1 MTKLSVVIP
10 VLNEESLIQELINR
24 VTFNCEKIT
33 KDYEVI
39 IVDDGSVDG
48 TWLKISEASK
58 QNKKIMGLKF
68 SRNFGHHYA
77 LTAGLHE
84 SIGEWV
90 VVMDGDLQDRP
101 EVILD
106 LYQESQKGYD
116 VVFVS
121 RKNRPEKIQY
131 RVLQKI
137 FYWFLKSL
145 SGINFDSSQ
154 ANFSI
159 ISRKVVD
166 AFKCFPENAR
176 FYGSTI
182 MWLGF
187 KRSKIFADHG
197 KRLSGKP
204 SYTLKKRLSLASDII
219 LSFSERPLK
228 FAIGVG
234 VILSTISI
242 LVATWI
248 IYSAITWGYSV
259 TGWTSL
265 IFSTFFFSGVI
276 LVFLGI
282 IGIYLGRVFNEVK
295 SRPLYVI
302 EKTIG
307 GVNSKL

>member
-1 MTKLSVVIP
+1 MAKLSVVIP
-10 VLNEESLIQELINR
+10 VLNEENLIKELIDR
-24 VTFNCEKIT
+24 VTLNCEKIT
-33 KDYEVI
+33 NDYEVI

-48 TWLKISEASK
+48 TWLKISESSRL
-58 QNKKIMGLKF
+58 NKKVRGIKL

-84 SIGEWV
+84 TTGEWV
-90 VVMDGDLQDRP
+90 VVMDG
-101 EVILD
+101 D

-121 RKNRPEKIQY
+121 RKNRPEKIYY
-131 RVLQKI
+131 RALQKL
-137 FYWFLKSL
+137 FYWVLKSL
-145 SGINFDSSQ
+145 SGLNFDSSQ

-159 ISRKVVD
+159 INRKVVD
-166 AFKCFPENAR
+166 AFKSFPENAR

-204 SYTLKKRLSLASDII
+204 SYTFKKRLRLASDII

-242 LVATWI
+242 IVATWI
-248 IYSAITWGYSV
+248 IYAAITWGYSV

-265 IFSTFFFSGVI
+265 IFSIFFFSGVI

-282 IGIYLGRVFNEVK
+282 IGIYLGRVFQEVK
-295 SRPLYVI
+295 RRPLYV
-302 EKTIG
+302 
-307 GVNSKL
+307 VSDRLNQF

>member
-1 MTKLSVVIP
+1 MTHLSVVVP
-10 VLNEESLIQELINR
+10 VLNEETLIQELIKR
-24 VTFNCEKIT
+24 VTLNCELIT
-33 KDYEVI
+33 NDYEVI
-39 IVDDGSVDG
+39 IVDDGSTDN
-48 TWLKISEASK
+48 TWLKISEASNL
-58 QNKKIMGLKF
+58 NKKIKGLKF

-84 SIGEWV
+84 TVGEWV

-101 EVILD
+101 EVIPD
-106 LYQESQKGYD
+106 LYKKSQEGYD

-121 RKNRPEKIQY
+121 RKNRPERIYY
-131 RVLQKI
+131 RALQKI
-137 FYWFLKSL
+137 FYWFLKIL
-145 SGINFDSSQ
+145 SGLNFDSTQ

-159 ISRKVVD
+159 INRKVVD
-166 AFKCFPENAR
+166 AFKSFPENAR

-204 SYTLKKRLSLASDII
+204 SYTLKKRLRLASDII

-234 VILSTISI
+234 VMISIISI
-242 LVATWI
+242 LVAAWI
-248 IYSAITWGYSV
+248 IYAAITWGYTV

-265 IFSTFFFSGVI
+265 IFSIFFFSGII

-282 IGIYLGRVFNEVK
+282 IGIYLGRVFQEVK
-295 SRPLYVI
+295 RRPLFI
-302 EKTIG
+302 ISERL
-307 GVNSKL
+307 N

>member
-10 VLNEESLIQELINR
+10 VLNEETLIQELIDR
-24 VTFNCEKIT
+24 VTLNCEKIT
-33 KDYEVI
+33 NDYEVI
-39 IVDDGSVDG
+39 IVDDGSLDR
-48 TWLKISEASK
+48 TWLKISDASK
-58 QNKKIMGLKF
+58 LNKKIKGLKF

-84 SIGEWV
+84 TIGEWV

-101 EVILD
+101 EVIPD

-121 RKNRPEKIQY
+121 RKNRPEKIYY
-131 RVLQKI
+131 RALQKI

-145 SGINFDSSQ
+145 SGLNFDSSQ

-159 ISRKVVD
+159 INRKVVD
-166 AFKCFPENAR
+166 AFKSFPENAR

-204 SYTLKKRLSLASDII
+204 SYTIKKRLRLASDII

-248 IYSAITWGYSV
+248 IYAAITWGYSV

-265 IFSTFFFSGVI
+265 IFSIFFFSGVI

-282 IGIYLGRVFNEVK
+282 IGIYLGRVFQEVK
-295 SRPLYVI
+295 RRPLYVVS
-302 EKTIG
+302 ERL
-307 GVNSKL
+307 N

>member
-1 MTKLSVVIP
+1 MTHLSVVIP
-10 VLNEESLIQELINR
+10 VLNEESLIQELIKR
-24 VTFNCEKIT
+24 VTLNCEKIT
-33 KDYEVI
+33 TDYEVL
-39 IVDDGSVDG
+39 IVDDGSIDN
-48 TWLKISEASK
+48 TWSKILDASK
-58 QNKKIMGLKF
+58 LDKKIKGLKL

-84 SIGEWV
+84 TVGDWV

-101 EVILD
+101 EVIPD
-106 LYQESQKGYD
+106 LYQKSQEGYD

-121 RKNRPEKIQY
+121 RMNRPERLPYKI
-131 RVLQKI
+131 LQKI
-137 FYWFLKSL
+137 FYGLLKVL
-145 SGINFDSSQ
+145 SGLDFDSSQ

-159 ISRKVVD
+159 VHRKVVD
-166 AFKCFPENAR
+166 AFNSFPENAR

-204 SYTLKKRLSLASDII
+204 SYTLKKRLRLASDII

-228 FAIGVG
+228 FAISVG
-234 VILSTISI
+234 IIVSTISI
-242 LVATWI
+242 VSAAWI
-248 IYSAITWGYSV
+248 IYAAFTWGYSV

-276 LVFLGI
+276 LIFLGI
-282 IGIYLGRVFNEVK
+282 IGIYLGRVFQEVK
-295 SRPLYVI
+295 RRPLYVI
-302 EKTIG
+302 SER
-307 GVNSKL
+307 VN

>member
-1 MTKLSVVIP
+1 
-10 VLNEESLIQELINR
+10 
-24 VTFNCEKIT
+24 
-33 KDYEVI
+33 VI
-39 IVDDGSVDG
+39 IVDDGSLDR
-48 TWLKISEASK
+48 TWLKISDASK
-58 QNKKIMGLKF
+58 LNKKIKGLKF

-84 SIGEWV
+84 TIGEWV

-101 EVILD
+101 EVIPY

-121 RKNRPEKIQY
+121 RKNRPEKIYY
-131 RVLQKI
+131 RALQKI

-145 SGINFDSSQ
+145 SGLNFDSSQ

-159 ISRKVVD
+159 IHRKVVD
-166 AFKCFPENAR
+166 AFKSFPENAR

-204 SYTLKKRLSLASDII
+204 SYTIKKRLRLASDII

-248 IYSAITWGYSV
+248 IYAAITWGYSV

-265 IFSTFFFSGVI
+265 IFSIFFFSGVI

-282 IGIYLGRVFNEVK
+282 IGIYLGRVFQEVK
-295 SRPLYVI
+295 RRPLYVVS
-302 EKTIG
+302 ERL
-307 GVNSKL
+307 N

>member
-10 VLNEESLIQELINR
+10 VLNEETLIQELIDR
-24 VTFNCEKIT
+24 VTLNCEKIT
-33 KDYEVI
+33 NDYEVI
-39 IVDDGSVDG
+39 IVDDGSLDG

-58 QNKKIMGLKF
+58 LNIKIKGLKF

-84 SIGEWV
+84 TIGEWV

-101 EVILD
+101 EVIPD
-106 LYQESQKGYD
+106 LYEESQKGYD

-121 RKNRPEKIQY
+121 RKNRPEKIHY

-145 SGINFDSSQ
+145 SGLNFDSSQ

-159 ISRKVVD
+159 INRKVVD
-166 AFKCFPENAR
+166 AFKAFPENAR

-197 KRLSGKP
+197 KRISGKT
-204 SYTLKKRLSLASDII
+204 SYTLKKRLRLASDII

-242 LVATWI
+242 LVAIWV
-248 IYSAITWGYSV
+248 IYAAITWGYSV

-282 IGIYLGRVFNEVK
+282 IGIYLGRVFQEVK
-295 SRPLYVI
+295 RRPLYVVS
-302 EKTIG
+302 ERL
-307 GVNSKL
+307 NKL

>member
-1 MTKLSVVIP
+1 MTHLSVVIP
-10 VLNEESLIQELINR
+10 VLNEETLIQELINR
-24 VTFNCEKIT
+24 VTLNCEKIT
-33 KDYEVI
+33 TDYEVV
-39 IVDDGSVDG
+39 IVDDGSLDN
-48 TWLKISEASK
+48 TWSKITDVAK
-58 QNKKIMGLKF
+58 LNKKVKGLKL

-84 SIGEWV
+84 TAGDWI

-101 EVILD
+101 EVIPD
-106 LYQESQKGYD
+106 LYQKSQEGYD

-121 RKNRPEKIQY
+121 RKNRPEKLYYKI
-131 RVLQKI
+131 LQKI
-137 FYWFLKSL
+137 FYGLLKVL
-145 SGINFDSSQ
+145 SGLNFDSSQ

-159 ISRKVVD
+159 LNRKVVE
-166 AFKCFPENAR
+166 AFKTFPENAR

-187 KRSKIFADHG
+187 NRSKIFADHG

-204 SYTLKKRLSLASDII
+204 SYTLKKRLRLASDII

-234 VILSTISI
+234 IIISTVSI
-242 LVATWI
+242 VAAVWI
-248 IYSAITWGYSV
+248 IYAAFTWGYSV

-265 IFSTFFFSGVI
+265 IFSIFFFSGVI

-282 IGIYLGRVFNEVK
+282 IGIYLGRVFQEVK
-295 SRPLYVI
+295 RRPLYVVS
-302 EKTIG
+302 ERL
-307 GVNSKL
+307 N

>member
-10 VLNEESLIQELINR
+10 VLNEETLIQELIDR
-24 VTFNCEKIT
+24 VTLNCEKIT
-33 KDYEVI
+33 NDYEVI
-39 IVDDGSVDG
+39 IVDDGSLDG

-58 QNKKIMGLKF
+58 LNIKIKGLKF

-84 SIGEWV
+84 TIGEWV

-101 EVILD
+101 EVIPD
-106 LYQESQKGYD
+106 LYEESQKGYD

-121 RKNRPEKIQY
+121 RKNRPEKIYY
-131 RVLQKI
+131 RALQKI

-145 SGINFDSSQ
+145 SGLNFDSSQ

-166 AFKCFPENAR
+166 AFKSFPENAR

-204 SYTLKKRLSLASDII
+204 SYTFRKRLRLASDII

-242 LVATWI
+242 IVATWI
-248 IYSAITWGYSV
+248 IYAAITWGYSV

-265 IFSTFFFSGVI
+265 IFSIFFFSGVI

-282 IGIYLGRVFNEVK
+282 IGIYLGRVFQEVK
-295 SRPLYVI
+295 RRPLYV
-302 EKTIG
+302 
-307 GVNSKL
+307 VSDRLNQF

>member
-1 MTKLSVVIP
+1 MTHLSVVIP

-24 VTFNCEKIT
+24 VSVNCAKIT
-33 KDYEVI
+33 NDYEVI

-48 TWLKISEASK
+48 TWLKISESSK
-58 QNKKIMGLKF
+58 SNKKIKGLKF

-84 SIGEWV
+84 TIGEWV

-101 EVILD
+101 EVIPK
-106 LYQESQKGYD
+106 LYQESKKGYD

-121 RKNRPEKIQY
+121 RQNRPEKIHY
-131 RVLQKI
+131 RALQKM

-145 SGINFDSSQ
+145 SGLNFDSSQ

-159 ISRKVVD
+159 INRKVVD
-166 AFKCFPENAR
+166 AFKSFPENAR

-182 MWLGF
+182 LWLGF
-187 KRSKIFADHG
+187 KRSKIYADHG

-204 SYTLKKRLSLASDII
+204 SYTFKKRLRLALDII

-234 VILSTISI
+234 VILSIFSI

-248 IYSAITWGYSV
+248 IYAAITWGYSV

-265 IFSTFFFSGVI
+265 IFSIFFFSGVI

-282 IGIYLGRVFNEVK
+282 IGIYLGRVFQEVK
-295 SRPLYVI
+295 RRPLYVVS
-302 EKTIG
+302 ERL
-307 GVNSKL
+307 N

>member
-10 VLNEESLIQELINR
+10 VLNEETLIQELIDR
-24 VTFNCEKIT
+24 VTLNCEKIT
-33 KDYEVI
+33 NDYEVI
-39 IVDDGSVDG
+39 IVDDGSLDR
-48 TWLKISEASK
+48 TWLKISDASK
-58 QNKKIMGLKF
+58 LNKKIKGLKF

-84 SIGEWV
+84 TIGEWV

-101 EVILD
+101 EVIPD

-121 RKNRPEKIQY
+121 RKNRPEKIYY
-131 RVLQKI
+131 RALQKI

-145 SGINFDSSQ
+145 SGLNFDSSQ

-159 ISRKVVD
+159 IHRKVVD
-166 AFKCFPENAR
+166 AFKSFPENAR

-204 SYTLKKRLSLASDII
+204 SYTFKKRLRLASDII

-248 IYSAITWGYSV
+248 IYAAITWGYSV

-265 IFSTFFFSGVI
+265 IFSIFFFSGVI

-282 IGIYLGRVFNEVK
+282 IGIYLGRVFQEVK
-295 SRPLYVI
+295 RRPLYVVS
-302 EKTIG
+302 ERL
-307 GVNSKL
+307 N

>member
-10 VLNEESLIQELINR
+10 VLNEETLIQELIDR
-24 VTFNCEKIT
+24 VTLNCEKIT
-33 KDYEVI
+33 NDYEVI
-39 IVDDGSVDG
+39 IVDDGSLDR
-48 TWLKISEASK
+48 TWLKISDASK
-58 QNKKIMGLKF
+58 LNKKIKGLKF

-84 SIGEWV
+84 TIGEWV

-101 EVILD
+101 EVIPY

-121 RKNRPEKIQY
+121 RKNRPEKIYY
-131 RVLQKI
+131 RALQKI

-145 SGINFDSSQ
+145 SGLNFDSSQ

-159 ISRKVVD
+159 IHRKVVD
-166 AFKCFPENAR
+166 AFKSFPENAR

-204 SYTLKKRLSLASDII
+204 SYTIKKRLRLASDII

-248 IYSAITWGYSV
+248 IYAAITWGYSV

-265 IFSTFFFSGVI
+265 IFSIFFFSGVI

-282 IGIYLGRVFNEVK
+282 IGIYLGRVFQEVK
-295 SRPLYVI
+295 RRPLYVVS
-302 EKTIG
+302 ERL
-307 GVNSKL
+307 N